1 MALVDVN
8 LDHRSYPIQIV
19 KRDQGELARLIR
31 SASHN
36 RLFVIADAT
45 VWALHGKALA
55 KSMNLTKATTPF
67 VLPLSEKSKTLSTA
81 QQIQDYLFGQKI
93 SRDDLII
100 AVGGGVTSDLVGFAA
115 ATVLRGVRW
124 GVVSTSLMGMVDAAI
139 GGKTGVNHARG
150 KNLIGAIWQPSFVY
164 ADISHLATL
173 PTSELVSGFGEIL
186 KYAGLTGG
194 PLLEET
200 DRFLTEGDF
209 SDAAALYRLVSAGA
223 ALKAQIVAEDERES
237 GARMFLNFGHTFGHA
252 LEHAAGYGQILHG
265 EAVIVGLVGALALS
279 VRMNSSQSK
288 ELVYYRHMVEQ
299 ALRLVPHISIK
310 EAQIVAAMQSD
321 KKRKNSALQFVL
333 LKKPGKAYIC
343 RTATSS
349 EIRQSVAEMLRQYHA
364 LGGTDA
370 PHSRR

>member
-1 MALVDVN
+1 MALIDLN
-8 LDHRSYPIQIV
+8 LDDRSYPIQIV
-19 KRDQGELARLIR
+19 KHDRGELVRLIR
-31 SASHN
+31 HVPHN

-45 VWALHGKALA
+45 VWALHGKTLG
-55 KSMNLTKATTPF
+55 KSMKLTKASTPF
-67 VLPLSEKSKTLSTA
+67 VLPLSEKTKTSATA
-81 QQIQDYLFGQKI
+81 QQIQDYLLGQKI
-93 SRDDLII
+93 SRDDLIV

-139 GGKTGVNHARG
+139 GGKTGVNHAGG

-164 ADISHLATL
+164 ANISHLATL
-173 PTSELVSGFGEIL
+173 KAPELVSGFGEIL

-209 SDAAALYRLVSAGA
+209 ADSTALYRLVSAGA

-237 GARMFLNFGHTFGHA
+237 GARIFLNLGHTFGHA
-252 LEHAAGYGQILHG
+252 VEHAAGFGRILHG
-265 EAVIVGLVGALALS
+265 EGVIVGLVGALALS
-279 VRMNSSQSK
+279 SRMNSSQSK

-299 ALRLVPHISIK
+299 ALRLVPHVSVK
-310 EAQIVAAMQSD
+310 EAQVVAAMQSD

-343 RTATSS
+343 RTATPSD
-349 EIRQSVAEMLRQYHA
+349 IRQSVSEMLRQYQA

>member
-1 MALVDVN
+1 MALIDVK
-8 LDHRSYPIQIV
+8 LDNRSYPVQIV
-19 KRDQGELARLIR
+19 KRDRGELSRLIR
-31 SASHN
+31 RINHN
-36 RLFVIADAT
+36 RLFLIADAT

-55 KSMNLTKATTPF
+55 NLMRLTRATTPF
-67 VLPLSEKSKTLSTA
+67 VLPLSEKSKTSATA
-81 QQIQDYLFGQKI
+81 QQIQDYLLGQKI

-124 GVVSTSLMGMVDAAI
+124 GIVSTSLMGMVDAAI
-139 GGKTGVNHARG
+139 GGKTGVNHAQG

-164 ADISHLATL
+164 ANISHLDTL
-173 PTSELVSGFGEIL
+173 PTPELVSGFGEIL

-200 DRFLTEGDF
+200 DRFLTEGTFAD
-209 SDAAALYRLVSAGA
+209 SSALYRLVSAGA

-237 GARMFLNFGHTFGHA
+237 GARMFLNLGHTFGHA
-252 LEHAAGYGQILHG
+252 IEHAAGYGRILHG

-279 VRMNSSQSK
+279 ARTNSSQSK

-299 ALRLVPHISIK
+299 ALRLVPHVSVG
-310 EAQIVAAMQSD
+310 EAQVVAAMQSD

-333 LKKPGKAYIC
+333 LKKPGKAYIQ
-343 RTATSS
+343 RTAPASD
-349 EIRQSVAEMLRQYHA
+349 IRQSVAEMLHQYKA